1 MITVHSVQIEEELPI
16 SSPLHVSKF
25 FSLRGM
31 WWSKRKARQTMILG
45 IAAAWHKSIS
55 KQRGGYG
62 FIEEEVYLTSLT
74 SQVSDIKPVFE
85 KFFHIKE
92 IGYNF
97 NNGLKSSTK
106 CTPKK
111 LPQAIVA
118 EIDRILNQ
126 VTYYPGIEP
135 TDPKLTVTH
144 TQIVKGRTSF
154 IRQKLKDEDREDL
167 LPMVNWLLKQDNP
180 IKFYYKPSGRLQAR
194 DTSVWPIRCIEQWP
208 GWLRTELF
216 GAVVDIDT
224 SYCQYL
230 ISNIARIENNRRGRP
245 ELLALKYPD
254 IMRLLADKQEFR
266 RELIE
271 DYLRLPVTE
280 DSTKVIKRILMALA
294 NGSNCSEG
302 LITSEHSQSQ
312 VVRVVREECPHLGIM
327 DLAKVGD
334 RLRKIVN
341 QFRNAKRAICVDKYG
356 KPSRQ
361 NMKKV
366 FEDYFMW
373 EREARHKIWE
383 MAGFTG
389 LALHDG
395 LDGIVVNNPATFAER
410 VLIKYGLR
418 VTVENYEDDQA
429 LRSIPDK
436 SANHATTGQ
445 YVSSLCTEV

>member
-45 IAAAWHKSIS
+45 IAAAWYKSIS

-92 IGYNF
+92 VGYNF

-111 LPQAIVA
+111 LPQPIVA

-167 LPMVNWLLKQDNP
+167 LPMVNWLLKQDTP
-180 IKFYYKPSGRLQAR
+180 LKFYYKPAGRLQAR
-194 DTSVWPIRCIEQWP
+194 DTSVWPIRCVEQWP
-208 GWLRTELF
+208 GWLRSELF
-216 GAVVDIDT
+216 GTVVDIDT

-230 ISNIARIENNRRGRP
+230 MSHMEEKHRARP
-245 ELLALKYPD
+245 EMLTMKFPD
-254 IMRLLADKQEFR
+254 IMRLLNDKQNFR
-266 RELIE
+266 NELVE
-271 DYLRLPVTE
+271 KHLRLPVTDE
-280 DSTKVIKRILMALA
+280 SIKIVKHVLMALA
-294 NGSNCSEG
+294 NGSNCSRN
-302 LITSEHSQSQ
+302 LMIADHSQSQ
-312 VVRVVREECPHLGIM
+312 VVRIIREECPHLSM
-327 DLAKVGD
+327 TELADIGE
-334 RLRKIVN
+334 RLQKIVN
-341 QFRNAKRAICVDKYG
+341 QFRNAKRAICVARYG
-356 KPSRQ
+356 KPTRD
-361 NMKKV
+361 NMKRV
-366 FEDYFMW
+366 FKDYFLW
-373 EREARHKIWE
+373 EREARYSIHK
-383 MAGFTG
+383 AVGQTG
-389 LALHDG
+389 LMLHDG
-395 LDGIVVNNPATFAER
+395 IDGIISDMNSDELEQ
-410 VLIKYGLR
+410 LILDETNIR
-418 VTVENYEDDQA
+418 VTVEKPPSQLA
-429 LRSIPDK
+429 L
-436 SANHATTGQ
+436 A
-445 YVSSLCTEV
+445 E